1 MCIFKYNF
9 LYFSILF
16 SNIVK
21 HLTSILLIFFRTFPF
36 FQEKT
41 ELFRVHSKKL
51 RYTSSFFCQYISD
64 MEKRS
69 YDPEIYQNRT
79 GIQNCSDQRCRHD
92 RRIQTDLLCSQRQN
106 ATDRLC
112 HNNNSNHRNSDRH
125 CQHHILIVHNIDAKP
140 INHRQTT
147 SAIRTSLKITRKMSL
162 NSISPT
168 AIPRITSVE
177 LWDPQFPPVPISIGI
192 NVIRTGI
199 TAIALSYRPNISPVT
214 VADNIRSINQRLLFL
229 ACRNTEVPK

>member
-9 LYFSILF
+9 LYFSMLF

-140 INHRQTT
+140 IDHRQNQTDYKCNPHLFEDHPENVLELNFT
-147 SAIRTSLKITRKMSL
+147 YCNSPNYQCRTLGSAVSSCSHQHRDKCDQNRHYCHRTL
-162 NSISPT
+162 ISP
-168 AIPRITSVE
+168 
-177 LWDPQFPPVPISIGI
+177 QY
-192 NVIRTGI
+192 
-199 TAIALSYRPNISPVT
+199 LSCHSR
-214 VADNIRSINQRLLFL
+214 
-229 ACRNTEVPK
+229 